1 MELPWDNDQHG
12 RDGSDDGW
20 WLYKSIHV
28 LIALAHQR
36 THVEKGRERSD
47 TGHPEQ
53 WTVEHCMLIVVS
65 ANTVLSLSHPVKYK
79 GVTTG
84 SSEVSS
90 HQENLMAKGTF
101 NTRLF
106 LYDSLRDRLLENL
119 NFMPELENGIS
130 DVVI

>member
-28 LIALAHQR
+28 LTALAHQR

-53 WTVEHCMLIVVS
+53 WTVE
-65 ANTVLSLSHPVKYK
+65 
-79 GVTTG
+79 
-84 SSEVSS
+84 
-90 HQENLMAKGTF
+90 ENLMAKGTF